1 MYQRINT
8 LKLSDDMKE
17 HRILDPRAEIAAEDE
32 LYNAVLQLKDTGECR
47 AFFRDLCTP
56 AELQAMKDRWAVV
69 ELLDAGLTYR
79 QIRDKTGVSVTTVG
93 RVARCLAEQ
102 PAGYS
107 AALKR
112 MGRLKS

>member
-1 MYQRINT
+1 
-8 LKLSDDMKE
+8 MKE
-17 HRILDPRAEIAAEDE
+17 HRILDPGAEIAAEDE
-32 LYNAVLQLKDTGECR
+32 LYNAVLQLKDVRDCR

-56 AELQAMKDRWAVV
+56 AELQAMTDRWAVA
-69 ELLDAGLTYR
+69 ELLAAGHTYR

-107 AALKR
+107 AVLTR
-112 MGRLKS
+112 MGKLKS

>member
-1 MYQRINT
+1 
-8 LKLSDDMKE
+8 MKE
-17 HRILDPRAEIAAEDE
+17 HRVLGPRAEIAAEAK
-32 LYNAVLQLKDTGECR
+32 LFRAVLQLQDIGECR

-56 AELQAMKDRWAVV
+56 AELQAMKDRWAVA
-69 ELLDAGLTYR
+69 ELLADGFTYR

-93 RVARCLAEQ
+93 RVARCLAEE

-112 MGRLKS
+112 LGKIN

>member
-1 MYQRINT
+1 
-8 LKLSDDMKE
+8 MKE
-17 HRILDPRAEIAAEDE
+17 HRVISPREEITAEDE
-32 LYNAVLQLKDTGECR
+32 LYNALLQLKDIAECR

-56 AELQAMKDRWAVV
+56 AELQAMKDRWAVA
-69 ELLDAGLTYR
+69 ELLTEGLTYR

-107 AALKR
+107 AVLKR
-112 MGRLKS
+112 MGKLKS